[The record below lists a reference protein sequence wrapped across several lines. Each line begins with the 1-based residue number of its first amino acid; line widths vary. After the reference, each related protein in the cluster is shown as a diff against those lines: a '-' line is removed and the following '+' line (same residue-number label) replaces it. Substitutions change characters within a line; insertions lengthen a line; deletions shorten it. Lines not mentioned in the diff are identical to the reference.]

1 MIKDSSV
8 FRLDKFE
15 QLFLNESGRIVK
27 FAPSIVLYIELNKQ
41 TIDNVPALFLH
52 SLHSSFIFLHFSSP
66 ANMIYSAI

>member
-8 FRLDKFE
+8 FGLDKFE

-27 FAPSIVLYIELNKQ
+27 FAPSIVLNIELNKQ
-41 TIDNVPALFLH
+41 TIDNVSALFLH
-52 SLHSSFIFLHFSSP
+52 SLHNSFIFTHFSSP